1 MAKYIVAAFEL
12 PLTDATTKFPDVNL
26 LESITRAQMAK
37 YIVAAFE
44 LPLTDATTKFPDVN
58 PNSGLAVYVAALA
71 NAGITVGKNDGT
83 FGYHDQLFRGDFAAM
98 LYRALA
104 VEKNVPEV
112 HPITIVGDDQGNNL
126 KNGQAKTFTATLIN
140 PVSQKPIEGAVLN
153 VTFAENVG
161 TDFRPQRNVIVTNAY
176 GDSVIPYQSNDG
188 HEAEVKIKTDKNGK
202 ATFTI
207 TGTNAT
213 VTPIVFLDG
222 SNQAWDTKGGIKI
235 ETQDGRFDEEFEYY
249 AKAEPVTFSIT
260 PYNITVTGQRTNYAA
275 VAEVDENGLTT
286 EHNGRKYK
294 IAVTKPDGNPYGG
307 GIVNVGIYELLDG
320 KLGNEPT
327 GAYFAGFTDET
338 GHYLTQGQVKLDSKG
353 EATVVLASTYVN
365 DSAEPIVWIDQN
377 MANNF
382 QPGTFEEGEP
392 MSDHT
397 KVEPTNF
404 QPVRV
409 DEGALGAELIVD
421 HNDSVGAK
429 IFKMN
434 ILNQSGKI
442 FNPGKEV
449 KAHVTFEVVNTGAY
463 PVEINTS
470 LFKNLELTDAV
481 DVEREEETVVIEVG
495 GRVTISGDTSI
506 STATLSVNAVDGVSS
521 IQVRGSA
528 VMFADVGNESNS
540 VYVFTDF
547 VEAILPYSYEAD
559 ILSTVAEDR
568 DGNGSSDQVV
578 LTFDKEVHHFEAGDF
593 RITHGGATYSAN
605 SVTKDEK
612 KLILTFSEDAFIN
625 GTTTLKYD
633 PNYSGTEVLSDEFG
647 NKVKAFQVEFISE
660 GKADSGEKIDSNGE
674 ENVGPDDET
683 NIDSNTDLNANS
695 ITETIY

>member
-12 PLTDATTKFPDVNL
+12 PITDA
-26 LESITRAQMAK
+26 E
-37 YIVAAFE
+37 
-44 LPLTDATTKFPDVN
+44 TDFPDVN

-83 FGYHDQLFRGDFAAM
+83 FGFHDLLFRGDFAAM
-98 LYRALA
+98 LYRALTLD
-104 VEKNVPEV
+104 VPKV
-112 HPITIVGDDQGNNL
+112 DPFSIVGDDQGNEL
-126 KNGQAKTFTATLIN
+126 INGSAKTFSVTLVN
-140 PVSQKPIEGAVLN
+140 PVSQKPIEGAALN
-153 VTFAENVG
+153 ITFAENLE
-161 TDFRPQRNVIVTNAY
+161 TDYKPQNNVWVTNGN
-176 GDSVIPYQSNDG
+176 GDSVIPFQSDDG
-188 HEAEVKIKTDKNGK
+188 HEAVIKIYTDKNGR

-207 TGTNAT
+207 TGSNAT

-222 SNQAWDTKGGIKI
+222 SNQEWDTKGGIKI
-235 ETQDGRFDEEFEYY
+235 ETQDGRFDEKFEYY

-294 IAVTKPDGNPYGG
+294 IKVTKPDGSPYAG
-307 GIVNVGIYELLDG
+307 GIVNVGIYELLDR
-320 KLGNEPT
+320 KLENNLT
-327 GAYFAGFTDET
+327 DAYFAEFTDES

-429 IFKMN
+429 IFTLN

-442 FNPGKEV
+442 F
-449 KAHVTFEVVNTGAY
+449 
-463 PVEINTS
+463 TS
-470 LFKNLELTDAV
+470 RKRSKSTC
-481 DVEREEETVVIEVG
+481 DV
-495 GRVTISGDTSI
+495 
-506 STATLSVNAVDGVSS
+506 
-521 IQVRGSA
+521 
-528 VMFADVGNESNS
+528 
-540 VYVFTDF
+540 
-547 VEAILPYSYEAD
+547 
-559 ILSTVAEDR
+559 
-568 DGNGSSDQVV
+568 
-578 LTFDKEVHHFEAGDF
+578 
-593 RITHGGATYSAN
+593 
-605 SVTKDEK
+605 
-612 KLILTFSEDAFIN
+612 
-625 GTTTLKYD
+625 
-633 PNYSGTEVLSDEFG
+633 
-647 NKVKAFQVEFISE
+647 
-660 GKADSGEKIDSNGE
+660 
-674 ENVGPDDET
+674 
-683 NIDSNTDLNANS
+683 
-695 ITETIY
+695 